1 MKDLIFYHNANGSIT
16 ISKLVDEGGYFFRR
30 TYYGYTKREA
40 VKLFRQD
47 FKVENEKSNLVY
59 C

>member
-1 MKDLIFYHNANGSIT
+1 MKDLVFYNNANGSIT
-16 ISKLVDEGGYFFRR
+16 ISKLTEGGYFFRR
-30 TYYGYTKREA
+30 TYYGFTKREA
-40 VKLFRQD
+40 VEQFKQD